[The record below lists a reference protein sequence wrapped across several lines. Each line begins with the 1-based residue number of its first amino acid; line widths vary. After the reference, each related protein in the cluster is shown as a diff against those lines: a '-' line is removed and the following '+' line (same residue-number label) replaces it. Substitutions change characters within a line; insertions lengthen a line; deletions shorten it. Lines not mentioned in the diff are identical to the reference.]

1 MEEEKKII
9 AIQDTTGGLK
19 SQAERDLY
27 KWINENPEEA
37 ANWLKSL
44 SQTKPEQPKKKKLFP
59 RLKTRPQMIFP
70 NSLKIREPLW
80 PKNT

>member
-27 KWINENPEEA
+27 NWINDHPEEVA
-37 ANWLKSL
+37 QWMKSL
-44 SQTKPEQPKKKKLFP
+44 SQPKPEKKKLLP
-59 RLKTRPQMIFP
+59 RIKARPQMIFP
-70 NSLKIREPLW
+70 NSLKIREALW
-80 PKNT
+80 PKTT